1 MAAIKFICSGALCLL
16 LAACGGVVAPK
27 IASSAMSLPEKL
39 PPDPREADKVAKD
52 AFRNLTFFAE
62 GRGMAMTPGLIGPYK
77 LTSWT
82 RAYDG
87 MMRDRW
93 GLIMEGRSPIGLTE
107 VNYQGMRI
115 GAIGCAMCHTGRAAG
130 QTIVGL
136 GNKTFDIV
144 QLATELRGIQRRF
157 VALTFANDERREV
170 EAAAQGFVERIADP
184 DRGNL
189 TRGMVPVSFVFGWF
203 FRMAGEEPPADM
215 HRAAVKIPALWGYGA
230 KRNAGQFCDG
240 YGDGRVPGWA
250 VQVELTAGQ
259 KPETTRQYF
268 RKIEA
273 AEELFAAFLPPAY
286 PFGNDRGAAV
296 KGSELFAD
304 NCRRCHGTHE
314 RDGSGLPLFQE
325 PRLIEI
331 DRVGTDRDRLDARGE
346 ALDRHVENSPLNDL
360 IRHRSPPPGY
370 FAPRLDGIW
379 SRYPYLHNGSV
390 PNIAALLMA
399 PAERPAVFSLRD
411 AGERERFDESKLG
424 LTLPNAR
431 ERTRLLQSGENGDR
445 SVYDTRRPGH
455 SSAGHDFGTDLDDR
469 EKAALIE
476 YLKTL

>member
-1 MAAIKFICSGALCLL
+1 LCLL
-16 LAACGGVVAPK
+16 LAACGGAFARK
-27 IASSAMSLPEKL
+27 IAPPAKSLPEKL
-39 PPDPREADKVAKD
+39 PADPREADKVAKD

-62 GRGMAMTPGLIGPYK
+62 GRGMAMTPGLVGSYK
-77 LTSWT
+77 LVSWT
-82 RAYDG
+82 GAFDG

-93 GLIMEGRSPIGLTE
+93 GLIMEDRIPIGLTE
-107 VNYQGMRI
+107 VSYQGMRI

-144 QLATELRGIQRRF
+144 QLATQLRRIQRRY
-157 VALTFANDERREV
+157 VAVTFASSERREV
-170 EAAAQGFVERIADP
+170 EAAALEFVERIADR

-215 HRAAVKIPALWGYGA
+215 HRAAVKVPALWGYGA
-230 KRNAGQFCDG
+230 KRDAGQFCDG

-259 KPETTRQYF
+259 KPETTRQYLS
-268 RKIEA
+268 KIAA

-286 PFGNDRGAAV
+286 PFEHDRGAAV
-296 KGSELFAD
+296 KGAEVFAEH
-304 NCRRCHGTHE
+304 CGRCHGTYE
-314 RDGSGLPLFQE
+314 RDLRGLPIFQE
-325 PRLIEI
+325 PRLIDI
-331 DRVGTDRDRLDARGE
+331 DRVGTDRDRLDARSE

-390 PNIAALLMA
+390 PNIAALLA
-399 PAERPAVFSLRD
+399 PPAERPAVFSLVN
-411 AGERERFDESKLG
+411 AGERDRFDESKLG
-424 LTLPNAR
+424 LTLPNDL
-431 ERTRLLQSGENGDR
+431 ERTRLKHSGEKGDR
-445 SVYDTRRPGH
+445 SVYDTRRTGH
-455 SSAGHDFGTDLDDR
+455 SNAGHEFGTDLDDA
-469 EKAALIE
+469 EKSALIE